1 MLEDIRKQIEQL
13 IARYE
18 AEKAENERLRQELHA
33 SEETGKA
40 LRKQI
45 DILES
50 EIETQKLAQAFS
62 GGSPSPETKAKVDTL
77 IKEIDKCISYLERSM
92 DQKSSVKIA
101 GRIFNLTA
109 STPEAEQL
117 YREAAETINKRFAA
131 YTRSHPGKNVSD
143 LLSMI
148 ALNETVLRLGLQ
160 KDLDSHKQDEKALAG
175 ELERYLND
183 SQA

>member
-1 MLEDIRKQIEQL
+1 
-13 IARYE
+13 
-18 AEKAENERLRQELHA
+18 
-33 SEETGKA
+33 
-40 LRKQI
+40 
-45 DILES
+45 
-50 EIETQKLAQAFS
+50 
-62 GGSPSPETKAKVDTL
+62 
-77 IKEIDKCISYLERSM
+77 M
-92 DQKSSVKIA
+92 DQKISVKIA

-148 ALNETVLRLGLQ
+148 ALNETVLRLGMQ
-160 KDLDSHKQDEKALAG
+160 KDLDSHKEDEKALAG

>member
-1 MLEDIRKQIEQL
+1 
-13 IARYE
+13 
-18 AEKAENERLRQELHA
+18 
-33 SEETGKA
+33 
-40 LRKQI
+40 
-45 DILES
+45 
-50 EIETQKLAQAFS
+50 
-62 GGSPSPETKAKVDTL
+62 
-77 IKEIDKCISYLERSM
+77 M
-92 DQKSSVKIA
+92 DQKISVKIA

-160 KDLDSHKQDEKALAG
+160 KELEENKNDEQALAK
-175 ELERYLND
+175 ELERYLKD
-183 SQA
+183 IQE

>member
-1 MLEDIRKQIEQL
+1 
-13 IARYE
+13 
-18 AEKAENERLRQELHA
+18 
-33 SEETGKA
+33 
-40 LRKQI
+40 
-45 DILES
+45 
-50 EIETQKLAQAFS
+50 
-62 GGSPSPETKAKVDTL
+62 
-77 IKEIDKCISYLERSM
+77 M
-92 DQKSSVKIA
+92 DQKISVKIA
-101 GRIFNLTA
+101 GRMFNLTA
-109 STPEAEQL
+109 SSPEAEQL
-117 YREAAETINKRFAA
+117 YREAAETINRRFAA

>member
-1 MLEDIRKQIEQL
+1 
-13 IARYE
+13 
-18 AEKAENERLRQELHA
+18 
-33 SEETGKA
+33 
-40 LRKQI
+40 
-45 DILES
+45 
-50 EIETQKLAQAFS
+50 
-62 GGSPSPETKAKVDTL
+62 
-77 IKEIDKCISYLERSM
+77 M
-92 DQKSSVKIA
+92 DQKISVKIA

-109 STPEAEQL
+109 SSPEAEQL

-160 KDLDSHKQDEKALAG
+160 KDLESNKQDEKALAR
-175 ELERYLND
+175 ELERYLTD